1 MKKIVVTSGVFLV
14 LLAGALIIGPGFIDW
29 NKHKPRILAQLHDA
43 TGHNYKIEGPL
54 ELAVL
59 PFPHVSINGLSV
71 ATPSTAGDI
80 PLVQLEKAVHG
91 TKVSFKQGKSYGI
104 AGPNLGNVMRE
115 IIDLSGTG
123 AVAGSTIYPECAVMI
138 AFTLPRSPILKRRRV
153 GRKWLHV
160 GQLPSLGSATDD
172 VQKGI
177 AQLPADVQN
186 FYLTNYATPLVTEA
200 WSGGAVFASNT
211 DPFTSPDVHNWLEH
225 RQFHR

>member
-1 MKKIVVTSGVFLV
+1 MAQYAIQIEKEMSFQGVLERFSNVYTFDTGTLESFND
-14 LLAGALIIGPGFIDW
+14 ADII
-29 NKHKPRILAQLHDA
+29 NR
-43 TGHNYKIEGPL
+43 
-54 ELAVL
+54 
-59 PFPHVSINGLSV
+59 
-71 ATPSTAGDI
+71 
-80 PLVQLEKAVHG
+80 LVQLEKAVHG

-200 WSGGAVFASNT
+200 WSGGATFASNT